1 MVAMVTQR
9 ERRRENCGVSGCVF
23 STRADKKVAWSSHYN
38 RKHPGVPTPIPSN
51 LPTAAL
57 EGRITL
63 DQLGV
68 TYFATH
74 PRSPEQPPSPFRP
87 VSLDVDTGTCGDNAR
102 DPTAMDFDYPIGGNT
117 SPRVAIEGLTAS
129 EKVYAKVVWRN

>member
-1 MVAMVTQR
+1 MVTQR
-9 ERRRENCGVSGCVF
+9 KRRKVQCGVPGCVF
-23 STRADKKVAWSSHYN
+23 SSCADKKVAWSGHYN
-38 RKHPGVPTPIPSN
+38 RKHPAVPVPIPSN
-51 LPTAAL
+51 LQTAPL
-57 EGRITL
+57 EGQNTL

-68 TYFATH
+68 TSVATQQ
-74 PRSPEQPPSPFRP
+74 RSPEPPPSPFRP
-87 VSLDVDTGTCGDNAR
+87 VSHDVGAGTRGDTAR